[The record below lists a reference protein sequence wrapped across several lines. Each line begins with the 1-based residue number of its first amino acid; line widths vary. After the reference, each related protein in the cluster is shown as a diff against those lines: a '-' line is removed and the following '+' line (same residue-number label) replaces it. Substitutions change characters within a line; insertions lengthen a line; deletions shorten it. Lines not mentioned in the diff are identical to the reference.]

1 MYCPL
6 IACFVKILLF
16 YPYHDLA
23 LFFAFITLN
32 KTQKTNYNLFFY
44 RSSLFHV
51 FSSAL
56 QKIFP
61 SFEPRDFTLIQ
72 YSVYIRDVRIFAFE
86 CIANCIIA

>member
-6 IACFVKILLF
+6 IAWFVKILLF

-32 KTQKTNYNLFFY
+32 KTQKTNHFSAHDNLFFY

-61 SFEPRDFTLIQ
+61 SFEPRDFP
-72 YSVYIRDVRIFAFE
+72 V
-86 CIANCIIA
+86 